1 MTADE
6 GILKML
12 LIISAAVKENKDM
25 VKELANMDR
34 GWKAIDSD
42 GVKGKKIDEL
52 FESDEDINVF
62 AHNDT

>member
-1 MTADE
+1 
-6 GILKML
+6 
-12 LIISAAVKENKDM
+12 M